1 MTPAVLELKQLAV
14 AFRTTQGEVPAVSG
28 VSWQVAAGE
37 VMAIVGESGSG
48 KSVTALAIMGLLAP
62 ETTRVSGQ
70 IYFAGQALIGLPS
83 AARRAL
89 RGREMAMIFQ
99 DPMTALNPVLT
110 IGTQM
115 AESLR
120 LHLGLSA
127 EAARSRSLELLDRVG
142 IADGARR
149 LTQYPYEFS
158 GGMRQRVMIAIA
170 LACSPRLI
178 IADEATT
185 ALDVTLQA
193 QVLDLLLEVVREHG
207 IGLVLITHNFGVV
220 AQYADRVGVMYAGQ
234 MVEVGTVSAVLAQA
248 QHPYTQGLLRAV
260 PRIDGPLPARMATI
274 EGLAPDLRQTIAG
287 CRFAPRCAQAVAQC
301 ASQSPTLGP
310 VITVAKTAATRVS
323 DLASA
328 GSAFGDLTTGSLTS
342 GGLTLSG
349 VLTAGVKTADA
360 ISAGATLTIPDESH
374 QVACYQAGP
383 APSVDS
389 PEDIAPPT
397 PMAAGLAPEPE
408 ILLQVSDLKIYF
420 NAGARLNRAVDGV
433 SLAVYRGETLG
444 LVGESGCGKTTL
456 GRGLLRLLPL
466 SGGRMRYAATDV
478 TTVSGA
484 ALMRYRRQVQVVFQ
498 DPYGALNPRQTIG
511 AMIAE
516 PIAVHRLRPAAQI
529 APRVA
534 ELLAQVGLSSAM
546 AARYPHA
553 LSGGQRQRAGIARA
567 LALAP
572 ELLIWD
578 EAVSALDVSVQAQI
592 INLIKNLQKELGL
605 TSLFIAHDLAVVRQV
620 ANRVVVMYLGRIVE
634 LADTATLFAQASHP
648 YTQALLAAVPRWTA
662 GARLEPL
669 LLTGEVPAAVA
680 SMQGCGFAPRCPRA
694 SARCWTEAPA
704 LHERRANQQVACHDP
719 S

>member
-28 VSWQVAAGE
+28 VSWQVASGE

-120 LHLGLSA
+120 VHLGLSA

-287 CRFAPRCAQAVAQC
+287 CRFAPRCARAMPQC
-301 ASQSPTLGP
+301 ASQSPILEP
-310 VITVAKTAATRVS
+310 VIP
-323 DLASA
+323 
-328 GSAFGDLTTGSLTS
+328 
-342 GGLTLSG
+342 
-349 VLTAGVKTADA
+349 
-360 ISAGATLTIPDESH
+360 AGATLTIPDAGH

-389 PEDIAPPT
+389 PEDMAPPT
-397 PMAAGLAPEPE
+397 PMAAGLAPDVAPEPE

-484 ALMRYRRQVQVVFQ
+484 ALRRYRRQVQVVFQ

-516 PIAVHRLRPAAQI
+516 PIAVHRLRPAAQM

-592 INLIKNLQKELGL
+592 INLIKNLQKELRL

-620 ANRVVVMYLGRIVE
+620 ANRVAVMYLGRIVE

-662 GARLEPL
+662 GARVAPL

-694 SARCWTEAPA
+694 SARCWAEAPA